1 MYKDSRQ
8 LTVESRKVACQKSSQ
23 LSTFDFRLLTVLLLL
38 LAGCSLWHHRP
49 KSPEP
54 IHLLAVMPIERSKV
68 TSATPQD
75 EPRLAPGAE
84 NVVTAQI
91 YSVLA
96 SSSEWRFVPDLTVAQ
111 ALRTLDTSGDLK
123 TRAQALGK
131 AVGADAVLFGTV
143 SRFVE
148 RVGAEYGAR
157 EPAAVGLTLQLI
169 SVPSGNILWR
179 GTFDQTQQALS
190 TNLFNWWQFWRGGP
204 RWFTAAEFTCLGVER
219 LLEGMPQ

>member
-1 MYKDSRQ
+1 MNRLEVSPI
-8 LTVESRKVACQKSSQ
+8 AC
-23 LSTFDFRLLTVLLLL
+23 RLLTVFLL

-54 IHLLAVMPIERSKV
+54 IHLLAVLPIERSEV

-96 SSSEWRFVPDLTVAQ
+96 SSSQWRFVPDLTVAQ
-111 ALRTLDTSGDLK
+111 ALRKLGTTGDLE
-123 TRAQALGK
+123 TRARALGK

-148 RVGAEYGAR
+148 RIGAEYGAR
-157 EPAAVGLTLQLI
+157 QPAAVGFTLQLV
-169 SVPSGNILWR
+169 SVSSGNILWK

-204 RWFTAAEFTCLGVER
+204 RWFTAAEFTRLGVER
-219 LLEGMPQ
+219 LLEGLPE